1 VDPDPH
7 HFGNLVPHPD
17 THPHKKN
24 RIRIFVMLIH
34 NTEWRNIFLMAYKFE
49 SVLYVHALQV
59 FTFLGGLVEEKT
71 IVKILLVS
79 MKALLILRICP
90 KAAA

>member
-1 VDPDPH
+1 
-7 HFGNLVPHPD
+7 
-17 THPHKKN
+17 
-24 RIRIFVMLIH
+24 
-34 NTEWRNIFLMAYKFE
+34 MAYKFE

-71 IVKILLVS
+71 IIKILLVS